1 MTSRQSTPEKPK
13 YFDLDIHGIGY
24 LNRVRE
30 VTPENGFPFL
40 SVTIAALRGSADNV
54 QHTHFECVVV
64 GEEAKDLVRQLMPAV
79 EADFKVLVG
88 FHLSDLQAESFTFK
102 NGDRAGTTGISL
114 KSRLLRFHWI
124 KVEGQPFPA
133 PASESRDAVA

>member
-1 MTSRQSTPEKPK
+1 MSSHKSATSEKPK

-30 VTPENGFPFL
+30 VTPDNGTSFI
-40 SVTIAALRGSADNV
+40 SVTIAALRGPADNV
-54 QHTHFECVVV
+54 RHTHFDCVVS

-79 EADFKVLVG
+79 EADMKVLVG
-88 FHLSDLQAESFTFK
+88 FHLSDLQAEIFTFK
-102 NGDRAGTTGISL
+102 QGERAGTTGISL
-114 KSRLLRFHWI
+114 KSRLLRFQWI

-133 PASESRDAVA
+133 PRSAVV